1 MGFGWEDIN
10 IYRLAA
16 EYNYDSKWT
25 YPILGHSVSLPHT
38 IQEGL
43 YLLYVARRCLND
55 PYRIEPERRGVHIMG
70 KIRLQIA
77 PDVEFKMDL
86 EVEGIDS
93 GSRDY
98 NVQQHKADVYQEF
111 EQRLKK
117 VFPEGV
123 KIDRFE
129 FGLSLDTDG

>member
-1 MGFGWEDIN
+1 
-10 IYRLAA
+10 
-16 EYNYDSKWT
+16 
-25 YPILGHSVSLPHT
+25 
-38 IQEGL
+38 
-43 YLLYVARRCLND
+43 
-55 PYRIEPERRGVHIMG
+55 MG

-93 GSRDY
+93 ESRDY
-98 NVQQHKADVYQEF
+98 NVQQHKAEVYQEF

-129 FGLSLDTDG
+129 FGLSHDTDG